1 MARCKVYLIPSP
13 IGDHF
18 TDFSFAG
25 LRAIE
30 KLEHL
35 FVEAAD
41 AFLDRMRARGLITD
55 RHQVV
60 VLSDAEACVTR
71 ATALVEAGASF
82 GILAS
87 SGVPCFVDPGHQV
100 VARLLDHHLHQV
112 EFVPVGMSSALDAAL
127 AMSGRDI
134 QRFVFG
140 GHAPECYTL
149 DASILAPG
157 LPLIYFVR
165 GPGVRALLDELR
177 TQGAAVQRVL
187 LFKDIRK
194 KSRFTVTL
202 LTDANPPDNL
212 ADGSDADYVMVILP
226 PARPLH

>member
-30 KLEHL
+30 RLEHL
-35 FVEAAD
+35 FVEADD
-41 AFLDRMRARGLITD
+41 AFLARMRARGIITPH
-55 RHQVV
+55 HQVY
-60 VLSDAEACVTR
+60 LLGDAEACN
-71 ATALVEAGASF
+71 AQAAKLAEASVSF
-82 GILAS
+82 GLLAS
-87 SGVPCFVDPGHQV
+87 SGVPCFVDPGHRV

-127 AMSGRDI
+127 AMAGRDI

-149 DASILAPG
+149 NAAVLGPG

-165 GPGVRALLDELR
+165 GPGVRALLAELA
-177 TQGAAVQRVL
+177 TQQTALERVL

-194 KSRFTVTL
+194 KSRFSLTL
-202 LTDANPPDNL
+202 LHDATPPDGL
-212 ADGSDADYVMVILP
+212 VEDTDADYVMVILP
-226 PARPLH
+226 AASRA

>member
-13 IGDHF
+13 IGNHF

-25 LRAIE
+25 LHAIE
-30 KLEHL
+30 KLKHL
-35 FVEAAD
+35 FVEAED
-41 AFLDRMRARGLITD
+41 SFLGRMRARGLITPS
-55 RHQVV
+55 HQVY
-60 VLSDAEACVTR
+60 VLDDAEACADR
-71 ATALVEAGASF
+71 AAALAESCVSF
-82 GILAS
+82 GLLAS

-127 AMSGRDI
+127 AMTGQDI

-140 GHAPECYTL
+140 GHSPECYTL
-149 DASILAPG
+149 NATVLGTG

-165 GPGVRALLDELR
+165 GPGIRALLGELAAH
-177 TQGAAVQRVL
+177 GAAVDRVL

-202 LTDANPPDNL
+202 LHDASPPDGL
-212 ADGSDADYVMVILP
+212 VEDTDADYVMVILP
-226 PARPLH
+226 AALRP

>member
-1 MARCKVYLIPSP
+1 MARCKVYLIPAP

-30 KLEHL
+30 RLEHL
-35 FVEAAD
+35 FVEADD
-41 AFLDRMRARGLITD
+41 AFLERMRARGLITE
-55 RHQVV
+55 RHQVY
-60 VLSDAEACVTR
+60 LLGDTDGCVTQ
-71 ATALVEAGASF
+71 AAALVEAGSSF

-87 SGVPCFVDPGHQV
+87 SGIPCFVDPGHQV
-100 VARLLDHHLHQV
+100 VAQLLDHHLPQM

-134 QRFVFG
+134 QRFIFG

-149 DASILAPG
+149 DDAILAPG

-165 GPGVRALLDELR
+165 GPGIRALLNELR
-177 TQGAAVQRVL
+177 TLGAAAGRVL

-194 KSRFTVTL
+194 KSRFTVTVL
-202 LTDANPPDNL
+202 PNATPPKGLVESD
-212 ADGSDADYVMVILP
+212 DADYVMVILP
-226 PARPLH
+226 PNSHR